1 MRRFYLVCFLG
12 WMLSGGLFSCSPSP
26 SDVSGYDAELASRL
40 GADEYGMRSYVMVM
54 LESGD
59 ADGESQQMTRELMDG
74 HLANISRLAEEGK
87 MVVAGPFGAPSPY
100 RGIFL
105 FNTDNLDSAKSWMDS
120 DPAIQAGI
128 LKGSLHPWYGSAAL
142 IETAA
147 IHKTIEKT
155 AP

>member
-1 MRRFYLVCFLG
+1 MRLFLLCVSG
-12 WMLSGGLFSCSPSP
+12 WMLGGVLFSCSSAPA
-26 SDVSGYDAELASRL
+26 DTAVYDLQLANRL
-40 GADEYGMRSYVMVM
+40 GADEYGMRSYVMVL

-59 ADGESQQMTRELMDG
+59 AGGEGQPMTRELMEG

-120 DPAIQAGI
+120 DPAIQAGL

-147 IHKTIEKT
+147 IHKRIEKT